1 MVTSKYIYIIQKLY
15 NKMVD
20 ETRALRAR
28 SELLPRGGVDPAR
41 AARASDP
48 TKWQR
53 TWRLKNST
61 TN

>member
-1 MVTSKYIYIIQKLY
+1 
-15 NKMVD
+15 MVD